1 VLAVKSLV
9 VKNHSDSTR
18 VLRVEKSTKG
28 PITGAD
34 IQTDDAVEVLNK
46 DLGQE
51 FITWDNP
58 LLFGPVPAN
67 LQASG
72 DVACLRARVDL
83 QAFGFHPRAKDL
95 QGQALPGGG
104 YYCYPKVRG
113 SEPDAKAPRLSVI
126 EGVLGW
132 DRPAAFGRVPADQQA
147 RGDAVCERFAPGMKA
162 IAYHPKA
169 EQQNGQT
176 IVGGGFF
183 CAKPILP

>member
-1 VLAVKSLV
+1 MKLNRTLSILGLTALIAACATPAIVGKQASETAPQLVKV
-9 VKNHSDSTR
+9 M
-18 VLRVEKSTKG
+18 
-28 PITGAD
+28 
-34 IQTDDAVEVLNK
+34 NK

-51 FITWDNP
+51 VITWDNP
-58 LLFGPVPAN
+58 FLFGPVPAN

-83 QAFGFHPRAKDL
+83 QAVGFHSRAKDL

-104 YYCYPKVRG
+104 YYCYPKARG

-126 EGVLGW
+126 DGVLGW

-169 EQQNGQT
+169 EQQNGQA
-176 IVGGGFF
+176 IIGGGFF
-183 CAKPILP
+183 CAVPLNPS